1 MEPHSYGNR
10 GILKHFLRIPY
21 FKKLVLT
28 GILVG
33 GIDPTNGNLKTGRP
47 SWPTAESLRP
57 GTCANLHPREIVRLG
72 SVLLP
77 EGKVPFGGGIPGI
90 IFETVKKWCP
100 VFVWGDEL
108 IEQG

>member
-1 MEPHSYGNR
+1 M
-10 GILKHFLRIPY
+10 
-21 FKKLVLT
+21 LT

-77 EGKVPFGGGIPGI
+77 EGKVRHWGGIAGM
-90 IFETVKKWCP
+90 IFETVKKWCICFGGEIGGKWDRGTHWDP
-100 VFVWGDEL
+100 NFFHHFG
-108 IEQG
+108 G